1 MDLESGAG
9 RGIADLGGAGTGRIV
24 FFWKLLPVDEPETGQ
39 ENFCAPVPVHG
50 PADLF
55 PAVGLLCTSPLLVV
69 FGGQI
74 SEFAFAAADHVINP
88 VHYIE
93 AVLGPDRSLLLLYP
107 LGGE

>member
-39 ENFCAPVPVHG
+39 ETLCPVPVHG

-69 FGGQI
+69 
-74 SEFAFAAADHVINP
+74 SAARFLNLP
-88 VHYIE
+88 
-93 AVLGPDRSLLLLYP
+93 LPLLTM
-107 LGGE
+107 